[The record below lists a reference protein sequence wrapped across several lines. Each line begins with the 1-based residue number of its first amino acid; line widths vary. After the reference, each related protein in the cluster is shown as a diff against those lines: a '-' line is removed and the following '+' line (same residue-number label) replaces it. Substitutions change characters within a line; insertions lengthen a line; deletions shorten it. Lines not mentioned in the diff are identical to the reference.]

1 MKAAYPQT
9 IKTTPNPPR
18 SGFEELQALF
28 GLLRRRHRGRRFGHV
43 WRLQQ
48 RLRYKTEHGKNSRGW
63 PLPALVD
70 RSFKFPD
77 RKAFKKTNPWTRF
90 ARFSLFFW
98 I

>member
-1 MKAAYPQT
+1 MSYRHYSDSFGVAIGDEDSAMYGAYSNDSDT
-9 IKTTPNPPR
+9 KRNMART
-18 SGFEELQALF
+18 LA
-28 GLLRRRHRGRRFGHV
+28 
-43 WRLQQ
+43 
-48 RLRYKTEHGKNSRGW
+48 GW

-70 RSFKFPD
+70 RSFKFLD